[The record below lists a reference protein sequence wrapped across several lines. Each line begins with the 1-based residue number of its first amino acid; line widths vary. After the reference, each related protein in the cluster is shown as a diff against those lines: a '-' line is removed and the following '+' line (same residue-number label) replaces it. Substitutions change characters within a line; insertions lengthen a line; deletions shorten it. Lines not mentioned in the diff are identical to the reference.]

1 MINIWFNFAT
11 QIFTILHAQMII
23 FITLVF
29 AIIIAFFLIMR
40 QPQFGKKPS
49 GKRLQRILQ
58 SPNYQNGAFQ
68 NRSPTPQL
76 AENTNMTKVVLRF
89 LFGNI
94 DRKIPKQK
102 FNFEKTNLKSIN
114 PDENVFIW
122 FGHSSY
128 FIQVDGKKILVDP
141 IFSGH
146 ASPFSFTGKS
156 MPGTDIY
163 SAEDMPQLDYL
174 IITHDHWDHLDYE
187 TVKKLNPKVDKVITG
202 LGTGEHLEYW
212 NYEPAK
218 IIELDW
224 EENFDLGNGFK
235 IYCETSRHFSGR
247 SLKRDQSIWASFA
260 LITPTHKIYIGGDS
274 GYDSHFKKIGEK
286 FGGFD
291 LAILE
296 TGQYN
301 QDWKYIHMIPA
312 EQLQAMNDLM
322 AKRMIPVHHSKFVLA
337 THPWDEPLKKIT
349 EKNIEN
355 LRILTPKI
363 GEKTYWEDDSKTYEK
378 WWEAYD

>member
-1 MINIWFNFAT
+1 
-11 QIFTILHAQMII
+11 MII

-29 AIIIAFFLIMR
+29 ALIIGFFLMMR

-49 GKRLQRILQ
+49 GQRLQRILK
-58 SPNYQNGAFQ
+58 SPHYQNGAFQ

-76 AENTNMTKVVLRF
+76 AEDTNMGKVVLRF

-94 DRKIPKQK
+94 ERKAPEQK
-102 FNFEKTNLKSIN
+102 FNFEKTDLKKIL
-114 PDENVFIW
+114 PDENVLIW

-128 FIQVDGKKILVDP
+128 FIQVDGKKMLVDP

-146 ASPFSFTGKS
+146 ASPFSFSGKA
-156 MPGTDIY
+156 MPGSDIY
-163 SAEDMPQLDYL
+163 AVEDMPQLDYL
-174 IITHDHWDHLDYE
+174 IITHDHWDHLDYK
-187 TVKKLNPKVDKVITG
+187 TVKKLNSKVDKVITG

-212 NYEPAK
+212 NYEPSK

-224 EENFDLGNGFK
+224 EENFDLGDGFK

-247 SLKRDQSIWASFA
+247 SLKRDQSVWASFA
-260 LITPTHKIYIGGDS
+260 LITPTQKIYIGGDS

-312 EQLQAMNDLM
+312 EQLQAMQDLK
-322 AKRMIPVHHSKFVLA
+322 AKKMLPVHHSKFVLA
-337 THPWDEPLKKIT
+337 THPWDEPLNKIT
-349 EKNIEN
+349 EMNTEN
-355 LRILTPKI
+355 LKILTPKI
-363 GEKTYWEDDSKTYEK
+363 GEKTTWEDDLKSYER
-378 WWEAYD
+378 WWKAYD

>member
-1 MINIWFNFAT
+1 
-11 QIFTILHAQMII
+11 MII
-23 FITLVF
+23 TFTLLF
-29 AIIIAFFLIMR
+29 ALIICYFLIMR
-40 QPQFGKKPS
+40 LPQFGKKPS
-49 GKRLQRILQ
+49 GQRLQRILK
-58 SPNYQNGAFQ
+58 SPHYQNGAFQ
-68 NRSPTPQL
+68 NKSPTPQL

-187 TVKKLNPKVDKVITG
+187 TVKKLNPKVNKVITG

-212 NYEPAK
+212 KYEPSK

-224 EENFDLGNGFK
+224 DENCDLGNEFK

-260 LITPTHKIYIGGDS
+260 LITPTQKIYIGGDS

-349 EKNIEN
+349 EKNIGN

>member
-1 MINIWFNFAT
+1 
-11 QIFTILHAQMII
+11 MII
-23 FITLVF
+23 IITLF
-29 AIIIAFFLIMR
+29 LAIFIGFFLIIR

-49 GKRLQRILQ
+49 GQRLHRILK
-58 SPNYQNGAFQ
+58 SPHYQNGAFQ
-68 NRSPTPQL
+68 NINPTPQL
-76 AENTNMTKVVLRF
+76 AEDTNMGKIVVRF
-89 LFGNI
+89 LFGDI
-94 DRKIPKQK
+94 KRKAPKQK
-102 FNFEKTNLKSIN
+102 FNFEKIDLKNIS
-114 PDENVFIW
+114 PTENVFIW

-141 IFSGH
+141 VFCGH

-163 SAEDMPQLDYL
+163 SAEDMPHVDFL

-187 TVKKLNPKVDKVITG
+187 TVRKLNTKIDKVITG

-212 NYEPAK
+212 NYEPSK

-224 EENFDLGNGFK
+224 DENFDLGDGFK

-260 LITPTHKIYIGGDS
+260 LISPTQKIYIGGDS
-274 GYDSHFKKIGEK
+274 GYDDHFKEIGEK
-286 FGGFD
+286 FDGFD

-301 QDWKYIHMIPA
+301 KDWKYIHMIPV
-312 EQLQAMNDLM
+312 EQLQAMKDLK
-322 AKRMIPVHHSKFVLA
+322 ATRLIPVHHSKFVLA
-337 THPWDEPLKKIT
+337 THPWDEPLNKIT
-349 EKNIEN
+349 EMNIEN

-363 GEKTYWEDDSKTYEK
+363 GEKANWKDDSRMYEK

>member
-1 MINIWFNFAT
+1 
-11 QIFTILHAQMII
+11 MII
-23 FITLVF
+23 TFTLLF
-29 AIIIAFFLIMR
+29 ALIICYFLIMR
-40 QPQFGKKPS
+40 LPQFGKKPS
-49 GKRLQRILQ
+49 GQRLQRILK
-58 SPNYQNGAFQ
+58 SPHYQNGAFQ

-94 DRKIPKQK
+94 ARKIPKQK
-102 FNFEKTNLKSIN
+102 FNFEKTNLKNIN

-218 IIELDW
+218 IIELNW

>member
-1 MINIWFNFAT
+1 MI
-11 QIFTILHAQMII
+11 L

-29 AIIIAFFLIMR
+29 ALIIGFFLIMR
-40 QPQFGKKPS
+40 QPQFGKKPT
-49 GKRLQRILQ
+49 GQRLQRILQ
-58 SPNYQNGAFQ
+58 SPNYQHGAFQ

-76 AENTNMTKVVLRF
+76 AEDTNMGKVVLRF

-94 DRKIPKQK
+94 ERKAPEQK
-102 FNFEKTNLKSIN
+102 FNFEKTDLKNIL
-114 PDENVFIW
+114 PDENVLIW

-128 FIQVDGKKILVDP
+128 FIQVDGKKMLVDP

-146 ASPFSFTGKS
+146 ASPFSFSGKA
-156 MPGTDIY
+156 MPGSDIY
-163 SAEDMPQLDYL
+163 AVEDMPQLDYL
-174 IITHDHWDHLDYE
+174 IITHDHWDHLDYK
-187 TVKKLNPKVDKVITG
+187 TVKKLNSKVDKVITG

-212 NYEPAK
+212 NYEPSK

-224 EENFDLGNGFK
+224 EENFDLGDGFK
-235 IYCETSRHFSGR
+235 IHCETSRHFSGR
-247 SLKRDQSIWASFA
+247 SLKRDQSIWVSFA
-260 LITPTHKIYIGGDS
+260 LITPTQKIYIGGDS
-274 GYDSHFKKIGEK
+274 GYDHHFKKIGEK

-312 EQLQAMNDLM
+312 EQLQAMQDLK
-322 AKRMIPVHHSKFVLA
+322 AKKMLPVHHSKFVLA

-349 EKNIEN
+349 EMNTEN
-355 LRILTPKI
+355 LKILTPKI
-363 GEKTYWEDDSKTYEK
+363 GEKTTWEDDLKSYER
-378 WWEAYD
+378 WWKAYD